1 MMKGTD
7 VSETQNIQ
15 GDCKL
20 KTEKQYKALMDAEGD
35 KS

>member
-15 GDCKL
+15 GDSKL
-20 KTEKQYKALMDAEGD
+20 KTKSQYKALMDAEGD
-35 KS
+35 ES

>member
-15 GDCKL
+15 GDWKN
-20 KTEKQYKALMDAEGD
+20 KTENQYKALMDAEGD
-35 KS
+35 ES